1 MVVLGYTNLPICIL
15 SQLIN
20 GTFLISSIF
29 NPMKLYLTKQRVFL
43 VIRTILSF
51 SWSQWSILRIEFII
65 ILVTVIL
72 VKVSKGSGAEMCP
85 TIVSRIQIQIVMVIY
100 ILWKKTVTP
109 KLTVWLHNL
118 RPKHF
123 QFWAVFIYVF
133 FNWNSLVVDWDSL
146 FLS

>member
-1 MVVLGYTNLPICIL
+1 MVVLGYTNLPIWIL

-20 GTFLISSIF
+20 GTFLISSTF
-29 NPMKLYLTKQRVFL
+29 NPMKLYFTKQRVFL

-65 ILVTVIL
+65 ILET
-72 VKVSKGSGAEMCP
+72 VSKEPTSLEMKRG
-85 TIVSRIQIQIVMVIY
+85 VEQKDRIQIQIVMVSHGTH
-100 ILWKKTVTP
+100 LVKKTASP

-123 QFWAVFIYVF
+123 EFWSFFF
-133 FNWNSLVVDWDSL
+133 FNWNSLVLDWNSF